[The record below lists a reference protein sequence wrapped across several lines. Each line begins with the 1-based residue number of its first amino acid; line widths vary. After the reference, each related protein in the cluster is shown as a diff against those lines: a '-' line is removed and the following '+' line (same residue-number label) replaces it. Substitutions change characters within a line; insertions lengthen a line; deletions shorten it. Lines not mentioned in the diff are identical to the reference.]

1 MKIYKEKKDREIQ
14 KLSTENFVLKQQLL
28 KLKQQYDTLAA
39 VSVQLESG
47 IEIFDEKEFNEK
59 KCTRTRRK
67 SSVSKIQPKS
77 ITKNRSFTEMS
88 LKKSQNTMRKKNIKQ
103 EWMFVDSYS
112 PVKNDQKEN
121 IDVSQETL
129 NRKSSS
135 LQTQKAQSSSLSTSW
150 LSASLISSGI
160 PKFSVNGTS
169 SSSSSQPQSES
180 EEEKEE
186 EEGEQEQQ
194 YVVLQS
200 DGWLYGYNTDN
211 IVEVDEDN
219 ILTSIN
225 LNLVQKLESTPQS
238 FTIILKD
245 QSSHTFTT
253 SNIETWTKFIE
264 EFLHS

>member
-1 MKIYKEKKDREIQ
+1 
-14 KLSTENFVLKQQLL
+14 
-28 KLKQQYDTLAA
+28 
-39 VSVQLESG
+39 
-47 IEIFDEKEFNEK
+47 
-59 KCTRTRRK
+59 
-67 SSVSKIQPKS
+67 
-77 ITKNRSFTEMS
+77 
-88 LKKSQNTMRKKNIKQ
+88 MRKKNIKQ

-135 LQTQKAQSSSLSTSW
+135 LQTQKAQSSYLSTSW
-150 LSASLISSGI
+150 LSAPLLSSGI

-238 FTIILKD
+238 FTIFLKD
-245 QSSHTFTT
+245 QTHTFVT